1 MQAKLYQSRYWLAMK
16 QAKLSQELASLD
28 EAYRAHS
35 YVFSRVA
42 RAKGEMA
49 KFFEFRAEMFEIES
63 LTPRRERLKL
73 KRELLRRSQKALM
86 QGL

>member
-1 MQAKLYQSRYWLAMK
+1 MQAKLYQSRYWTAMK
-16 QAKLSQELASLD
+16 QTKLSQELASLD
-28 EAYRAHS
+28 EACRAHS

-49 KFFEFRAEMFEIES
+49 KFFEFRAEMFEIE
-63 LTPRRERLKL
+63 LTTRRERLKL